1 MLDIPLLISL
11 LISLTELKNIH
22 LKNQI
27 KGHTRKF
34 KKDKMTSSTSYLKC
48 NLEQRMMLAEIGV

>member
-1 MLDIPLLISL
+1 MLNILLLINL

-27 KGHTRKF
+27 KGHTCKF
-34 KKDKMTSSTSYLKC
+34 KKDKMTSSASYLKC
-48 NLEQRMMLAEIGV
+48 SLGQRMMLAEIGI